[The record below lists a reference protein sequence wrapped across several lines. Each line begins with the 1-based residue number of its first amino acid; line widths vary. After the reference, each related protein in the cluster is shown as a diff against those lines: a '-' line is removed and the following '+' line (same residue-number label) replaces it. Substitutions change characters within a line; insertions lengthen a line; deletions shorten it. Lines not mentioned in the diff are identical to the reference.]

1 MNRIARSVSVARAL
15 IDAARRASTGP
26 DTGAEELAKTE
37 KLLSEEIT
45 HTVRQI
51 AGALALSTLIG
62 GCIVLLLFVVSNPP
76 AVGEMTPAELARS
89 WAALPGNRP
98 SGDWTAVLVGMLV
111 LLLAIHGYG
120 AFGGRLELEGE
131 GAPVSLV
138 AKAIVRDYIEAIG
151 WIVAASLTL
160 AATVYVE
167 RDLDSVPTYA
177 FLIAGAAT
185 ASALGV
191 LSESRI
197 SQWRWAMRRE
207 VSLRHL
213 GVWVPQE
220 RPPWLA
226 AYKPIVWKASVA
238 GLAAAV
244 IAAGPAMLADPL
256 SWSTARLVAS
266 GYLLVASSLIGVTYL
281 QVLGQVSHASRH
293 GCRSVKE
300 LTSIRNRWSGFEA
313 AFVGLFLALLS
324 LVILIASGLNDPL
337 WLLIVALWAALP
349 AIWAWIGRRHGW
361 WHLLAKR
368 EGALRV
374 RQLLRSQDFQR
385 LRSRH
390 VVVVDRAWR

>member
-1 MNRIARSVSVARAL
+1 M
-15 IDAARRASTGP
+15 
-26 DTGAEELAKTE
+26 
-37 KLLSEEIT
+37 LSEEIT

-51 AGALALSTLIG
+51 AGALAVSTFIG
-62 GCIVLLLFVVSNPP
+62 GCIVMLLFVVSNPP
-76 AVGEMTPAELARS
+76 TAGEMTPAELGRW

-120 AFGGRLELEGE
+120 AFGGRPELEGE

-151 WIVAASLTL
+151 WIFAASLTL

-177 FLIAGAAT
+177 FLIAGAST

-213 GVWVPQE
+213 GGWVPPVG
-220 RPPWLA
+220 PPKLA
-226 AYKPIVWKASVA
+226 AYKPLVLKASVA
-238 GLAAAV
+238 GLALAGS
-244 IAAGPAMLADPL
+244 AAGPAILEEPI
-256 SWSTARLVAS
+256 SWTTTRLVVS
-266 GYLLVASSLIGVTYL
+266 GYLLVAISLICVAYL
-281 QVLGQVSHASRH
+281 QVLGQVSRASRQ

-300 LTSIRNRWSGFEA
+300 LTSIRNRWSSLFEA
-313 AFVGLFLALLS
+313 AFAGLFLTLLS
-324 LVILIASGLNDPL
+324 LVILLASGLKEPL
-337 WLLIVALWAALP
+337 WLLTVALWAALP
-349 AIWAWIGRRHGW
+349 AIWAWMGRRYGW
-361 WHLLAKR
+361 WHLLAQR
-368 EGALRV
+368 EGVLRV
-374 RQLLRSQDFQR
+374 KQLLRSQDFQR
-385 LRSRH
+385 LHSRH
-390 VVVVDRAWR
+390 VVVVHHGGK